1 MGISQGAGPAA
12 GAFGE
17 SMATGMSRGASA
29 PDSETIACYR
39 TAFGPDNPDG
49 PRAFA
54 EVVSPTFDLSIPDYA
69 ADLPFAARAE
79 VFLLP
84 DVTVSTAETT
94 ASRLSR
100 TVRTIATRGT
110 DQILVVC
117 YTRGYFDMTA
127 NGVTRRVEAGEL
139 AFIDLSCELLI
150 EAPAVANVGLAISR
164 RRLEPLVPFLEAA
177 HGFVRPA
184 DALSRTLRA
193 LMEAIAAN
201 GPELSVVDARGV
213 SSALISLA
221 AACLEPVSRAAAEAR
236 RNIVSLVDL
245 KAHIEQ
251 HLLDPDLGPLVLMDR
266 FGITRST
273 LYRLFEP
280 LDGVSTYIGRRRLSL
295 AFRMLSDTQQPRG
308 RISALARQLGYSH
321 PSAFTRAFRDAF
333 GLSPKE
339 VQALARASRP
349 PEAELVISAKPL
361 QHFIPLAPALRAG
374 ASTAEGTA
382 IQDPGVLHPRA
393 GISAMPDRAQ

>member
-1 MGISQGAGPAA
+1 MGISREAEPAPGAAS
-12 GAFGE
+12 GAN
-17 SMATGMSRGASA
+17 GASSAGTSAA
-29 PDSETIACYR
+29 PADSETIACYR
-39 TAFGPDNPDG
+39 TTFGPEDPDG
-49 PRAFA
+49 LRAFA
-54 EVVSPTFDLSIPDYA
+54 EVVSPSFELTVPEYA
-69 ADLPFAARAE
+69 VGLPFAARAE

-117 YTRGYFDMTA
+117 YTRGHFEMTV
-127 NGVTRRVEAGEL
+127 NGVTRRVNTGEL

-150 EAPAVANVGLAISR
+150 EAPAVANVSLAISR
-164 RRLEPLVPFLEAA
+164 RKLEALVPFLEAA

-193 LMEAIAAN
+193 MMEAIAAN
-201 GPELSVVDARGV
+201 GPQLSVVDGRGV
-213 SSALISLA
+213 SSALIALA

-251 HLLDPDLGPLVLMDR
+251 HLLEPHLGPTLLMQR

-280 LDGVSTYIGRRRLSL
+280 LDGVSAYIARRRLNL
-295 AFRMLSDTQQPRG
+295 AFRMLSDTRHPRG
-308 RISALARQLGYSH
+308 RISRLALQLGYSH
-321 PSAFTRAFRDAF
+321 PSAFTRAFREAF

-339 VQALARASRP
+339 VQALAKASRS
-349 PEAELVISAKPL
+349 PEAELVVSPEPL
-361 QHFIPLAPALRAG
+361 RHFSPLAPAAAAATLTKSGG
-374 ASTAEGTA
+374 AAE
-382 IQDPGVLHPRA
+382 
-393 GISAMPDRAQ
+393 S